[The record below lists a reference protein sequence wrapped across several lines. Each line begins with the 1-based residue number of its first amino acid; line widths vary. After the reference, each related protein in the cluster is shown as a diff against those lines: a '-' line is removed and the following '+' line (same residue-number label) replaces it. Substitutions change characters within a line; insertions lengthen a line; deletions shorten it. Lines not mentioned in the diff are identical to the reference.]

1 MHAHVYNF
9 YRYNDI
15 AQFGL
20 MVTEKDG
27 PTNLAPSS
35 QKEPS
40 TSQNATP
47 VDKPTDLGR
56 YHYILDAC
64 YLVSCECCSFSCSIT
79 QLFLQGHD
87 RNSRT
92 GIFNPSIDLF
102 FLGGIY
108 IFSCLVYFLF

>member
-1 MHAHVYNF
+1 MYICAHAYIF

-20 MVTEKDG
+20 TVTEKDG
-27 PTNLAPSS
+27 SNTASSS

-56 YHYILDAC
+56 YCHVLWMHVIL
-64 YLVSCECCSFSCSIT
+64 LVVSVAHLVTI
-79 QLFLQGHD
+79 
-87 RNSRT
+87 
-92 GIFNPSIDLF
+92 IF
-102 FLGGIY
+102 
-108 IFSCLVYFLF
+108 IFAGS

>member
-1 MHAHVYNF
+1 MCTHAYNF

-20 MVTEKDG
+20 TVTEKDG
-27 PTNLAPSS
+27 PTNLVPSS

-56 YHYILDAC
+56 YYYYIL
-64 YLVSCECCSFSCSIT
+64 
-79 QLFLQGHD
+79 
-87 RNSRT
+87 
-92 GIFNPSIDLF
+92 
-102 FLGGIY
+102 
-108 IFSCLVYFLF
+108 